1 MASPLRVR
9 VGGHDDLLDASGGHP
24 LHQRFD
30 VQVIGTHMAHGEIT
44 PWSTWYSPWYSRER
58 SIAATSLGS
67 ATTQMVDWSRLGLAQ
82 MEQGA
87 VSVCQVLTDRAAVDG
102 RLGADDC
109 LGKGVGLIIRHGQDI
124 EGQPLG

>member
-1 MASPLRVR
+1 MEHMVQSLVLPGALHSGHILGVGHHADGGLVPL
-9 VGGHDDLLDASGGHP
+9 GA
-24 LHQRFD
+24 
-30 VQVIGTHMAHGEIT
+30 GTDGA
-44 PWSTWYSPWYSRER
+44 
-58 SIAATSLGS
+58 
-67 ATTQMVDWSRLGLAQ
+67 
-82 MEQGA
+82 GA